1 MYYETKNYSKE
12 ILNLDLD
19 NNIIREKCKD
29 YLQYSSIYTELM
41 YYLLNEM
48 KKFEIDDFEF
58 DNTIVLSEEQKRKL
72 ADQIIEKNLKKIA
85 ENCNCSL
92 LNEYQKSGMNS
103 LLLELEEYRKF
114 KTELKNFL
122 DFS

>member
-92 LNEYQKSGMNS
+92 LNEYQKSGINS

>member
-29 YLQYSSIYTELM
+29 YLPYSSIYTELM

-92 LNEYQKSGMNS
+92 LNEYQKSGINS

>member
-58 DNTIVLSEEQKRKL
+58 DNTIVLSEEQKRKP

-92 LNEYQKSGMNS
+92 LNEYQKSGINS
-103 LLLELEEYRKF
+103 LLLELEE
-114 KTELKNFL
+114 
-122 DFS
+122 

>member
-29 YLQYSSIYTELM
+29 YLPYSSIYTELM

>member
-1 MYYETKNYSKE
+1 
-12 ILNLDLD
+12 
-19 NNIIREKCKD
+19 
-29 YLQYSSIYTELM
+29 M

-92 LNEYQKSGMNS
+92 LNEYQKSGINS

-122 DFS
+122 DFSSLHYLTFF